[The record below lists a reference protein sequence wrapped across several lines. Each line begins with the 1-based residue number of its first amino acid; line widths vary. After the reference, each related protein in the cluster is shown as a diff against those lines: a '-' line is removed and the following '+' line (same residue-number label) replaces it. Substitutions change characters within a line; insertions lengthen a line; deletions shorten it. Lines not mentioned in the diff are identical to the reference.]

1 MKRSSFLKAK
11 GIGRGVRILNPGSLR
26 GGAIVLGL
34 VLALTA
40 MRIAFPD
47 TFSSLLSPLWRTGE
61 GATTGVGKVE
71 AFFADKVTLATERN
85 RLQSENEGLANE
97 SRILRARLQD
107 LTVLLGA
114 RTESETD
121 ILAGVLARPPI
132 SPYDVL
138 VIDRGTDHGVVSGAS
153 VFGNGG
159 VPLGTIA
166 ATTNRTSRV
175 LLYSAPGRETPAWIG
190 ATRIPVT
197 LVGEGSGAFSSLV
210 PREVAVLVGDEIYV
224 SGPGALPVG
233 IVREVKTDPSATKAQ
248 VRIHPVTNPFSITWV
263 TVFAETTL

>member
-1 MKRSSFLKAK
+1 M
-11 GIGRGVRILNPGSLR
+11 
-26 GGAIVLGL
+26 LGL

-47 TFSSLLSPLWRTGE
+47 TFASLLSPLWRTGE

-71 AFFADKVTLATERN
+71 AFFADKVTLTTERN

-114 RTESETD
+114 RTESGTD

-138 VIDRGTDHGVVSGAS
+138 VVDQGTEHGVVAGAL

-159 VPLGTIA
+159 VPLGTVA
-166 ATTNRTSRV
+166 ATTYRASRV
-175 LLYSAPGRETPAWIG
+175 LLYSAPGRETSAWIG
-190 ATRIPVT
+190 STRIPVM
-197 LVGEGSGAFSSLV
+197 LVGEGSGAFRTRA
-210 PREVAVLVGDEIYV
+210 PREASVLVGDEIYV
-224 SGPGALPVG
+224 AGPGALPIG
-233 IVREVKTDPSATKAQ
+233 IVREVVTDPSATQAR
-248 VRIHPVTNPFSITWV
+248 VHIRPVVNPFSIPWV
-263 TVFAETTL
+263 TISSGVAL